1 MSETKLIV
9 ISALIAAITGGIAG
23 DCLRYY
29 LKKRKEKKDKSSA
42 GKENSKRDKE

>member
-29 LKKRKEKKDKSSA
+29 LKKRKDKSSA